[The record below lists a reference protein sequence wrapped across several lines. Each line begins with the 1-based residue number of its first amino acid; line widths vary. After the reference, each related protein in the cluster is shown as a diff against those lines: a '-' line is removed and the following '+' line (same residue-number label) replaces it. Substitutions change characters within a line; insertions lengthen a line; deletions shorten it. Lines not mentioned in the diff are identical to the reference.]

1 MKKSFLMTAFAMAL
15 AFTASSSFAAPAT
28 EPAPATTATAPATT
42 DDLTDKQR
50 VGRFFKGSARAVG
63 SGLKKTG
70 QFLGKGINKM
80 IEKGGPKEAAPSP
93 SPEAPNGPI
102 RDAGFTKRSPDF
114 SPAIAD

>member
-1 MKKSFLMTAFAMAL
+1 MTAFAMAL

-28 EPAPATTATAPATT
+28 EPAATPTASAPAST
-42 DDLTDKQR
+42 DQLTDKQR

-80 IEKGGPKEAAPSP
+80 IEKGGPKEAAPVAKP
-93 SPEAPNGPI
+93 
-102 RDAGFTKRSPDF
+102 
-114 SPAIAD
+114 

>member
-1 MKKSFLMTAFAMAL
+1 MTAFAMAL

-28 EPAPATTATAPATT
+28 EPAPATTTGTASAPASTE
-42 DDLTDKQR
+42 DLTDKQR

-80 IEKGGPKEAAPSP
+80 IEKGGPKEAAPKAKP
-93 SPEAPNGPI
+93 
-102 RDAGFTKRSPDF
+102 
-114 SPAIAD
+114 